1 MAGGGA
7 AGGKRKAR
15 EEADSGK
22 LTKRAALGE
31 ITNNA
36 GEYYRV
42 LRKNCSLSSSTPPSL
57 TPL

>member
-36 GEYYRV
+36 GE
-42 LRKNCSLSSSTPPSL
+42 
-57 TPL
+57 